1 MQKVFKKVALL
12 RTDEP
17 DVRGVVRSMNELEKL
32 CLNTVFPIPVMDMP
46 VNSEYDVVLD
56 YCIGVCSKFAIIDK
70 VLYCDVLLMV
80 AEERLAELEDEHK
93 DELLFLTPVFE
104 TDETGNTTIVG
115 VWFGNYVEMLM
126 EPINYMLEELKS
138 SRAGKVDSNA

>member
-12 RTDEP
+12 RADEP
-17 DVRGVVRSMNELEKL
+17 DVCGVVRTTKELEKL

-46 VNSEYDVVLD
+46 VNSEYDVVLEE
-56 YCIGVCSKFAIIDK
+56 CIGVCGKFVIIDK
-70 VLYCDVLLMV
+70 ILYCDVFLMID
-80 AEERLAELEDEHK
+80 EERVAELEDEHK

-104 TDETGNTTIVG
+104 TDETGDTTIVG

-126 EPINYMLEELKS
+126 EPVNYMLEELKS
-138 SRAGKVDSNA
+138 LKAGKVDNNA